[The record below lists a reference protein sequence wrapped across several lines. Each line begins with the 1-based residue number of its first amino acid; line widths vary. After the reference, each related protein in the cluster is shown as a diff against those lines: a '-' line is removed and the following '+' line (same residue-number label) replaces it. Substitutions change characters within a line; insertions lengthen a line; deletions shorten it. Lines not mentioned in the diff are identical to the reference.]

1 MNPFRKYR
9 EASCRVFALVG
20 GPMVALLVLFYS
32 GMSLAGNLPFVNGYK
47 IDENQWYIDD
57 GWTNGDHQSCE
68 WRREALSVHHSN
80 MLLLTLS
87 DKGGKVRPIGCPGI
101 QYKKATGF
109 GRYETRMRT
118 AAGSGLNTAFFTYAG
133 PPNQGPVH
141 DEIDMEF
148 MGKQTDTV
156 DITVW
161 TNDKPSPPL
170 ALRVPLGYDASK
182 DFHNYAI
189 EWLPDAVRF
198 YADDKLIYET
208 KKGDPIPSHPSYLY
222 FTLWSGAKAEDA
234 WMGHFTYTGPATAEV
249 AWAKYTPAS

>member
-1 MNPFRKYR
+1 MASFQARIKSIYR
-9 EASCRVFALVG
+9 TSALVG
-20 GPMVALLVLFYS
+20 
-32 GMSLAGNLPFVNGYK
+32 SLAILFFASTSAALAEDLPFFTPNSH
-47 IDENQWYIDD
+47 IDESHWYIDD

-68 WRREALSVHHSN
+68 WRRDALSADN
-80 MLLLTLS
+80 KMLLLTLS
-87 DKGGKVRPIGCPGI
+87 DRGGKVRPIGCPGI

-109 GRYETRMRT
+109 GRYEARMRT

-161 TNDKPSPPL
+161 TNNKPSPPL
-170 ALRVPLGYDASK
+170 AIRVPLGYDASK
-182 DFHNYAI
+182 GFHDYAI
-189 EWLPDAVRF
+189 KWLPDAVRF
-198 YADDKLIYET
+198 YADGKLIHET

-222 FTLWSGAKAEDA
+222 LTLWSGAKSEDS
-234 WMGHFTYTGPATAEV
+234 WMGHFTYAGPATAEV
-249 AWAKYTPAS
+249 AWAKYTPIP